1 MEDEGR
7 EQKSMITL
15 TKEIIENAKDY
26 MPIERKHIWCRNVST
41 ACVAAVTMKSE
52 GDASIL
58 LPDRYEENTMARTM
72 AMASVL
78 AQNYLGI
85 YGEDAVLQAAD
96 YDEIMGSHLVNQLE
110 RMKSDKDVRDKI
122 FNILYDLG
130 ELRKM
135 LNTEIYSRLGHL
147 NDTLARA
154 LVALQ
159 GVNPEGMEDV
169 ANQAKELSA
178 IVNDY
183 QKKKAGRVAG
193 DVAKASRRKKKA
205 EEDAPTKEENAEQ

>member
-1 MEDEGR
+1 
-7 EQKSMITL
+7 MITL
-15 TKEIIENAKDY
+15 TKEMIEKANDY
-26 MPIERKHIWCRNVST
+26 IPIERKHVWVRNVSS
-41 ACVAAVTMKSE
+41 ACVAAVTVKS
-52 GDASIL
+52 DDSQVL

-72 AMASVL
+72 AMASAL

-85 YGEDAVLQAAD
+85 YSEETVLQAAD

-110 RMKSDKDVRDKI
+110 RMKNDKEVRDKI
-122 FNILYDLG
+122 FNILYDFG

-147 NDTLARA
+147 NDPLARA

-159 GVNPEGMEDV
+159 GVSPDGMADV
-169 ANQAKELSA
+169 AKQVQELST

-193 DVAKASRRKKKA
+193 DVAKASRKKKSEPA
-205 EEDAPTKEENAEQ
+205 EAAPAT